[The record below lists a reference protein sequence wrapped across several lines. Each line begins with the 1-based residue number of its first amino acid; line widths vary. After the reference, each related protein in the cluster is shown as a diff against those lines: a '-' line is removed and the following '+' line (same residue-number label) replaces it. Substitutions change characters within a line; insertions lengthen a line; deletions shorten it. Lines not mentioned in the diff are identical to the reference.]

1 MKKHRNVLPEIAW
14 TILLLATAVLAA
26 GCGDEGEPPGSE
38 RKTLPQEDRPEEIP
52 FTIVDALRPL
62 LEEARAA
69 AEKNPDVT
77 PEAEKDAGRL
87 ARLIRNYDYSRRPAF
102 SYPAHTDSP
111 RDGESGE
118 ETGMTGIPELSDRP
132 FRDSPARWAAELAG
146 LGAAA
151 LPEIIDNYITIA
163 NPEARAQLLTP
174 LHTLGADDDI
184 IDRLLLTI
192 LKHEPG
198 REARNV
204 AALVAITRKRKQMIP
219 GFVDVAVTAISTQ
232 RMRTALSLVYFFQ
245 HPDGGEVKLTEEQME
260 LLRVQFRRE
269 EGIDEDTRILFARS
283 LAVQGD
289 AEATEFLIDSLLKT
303 SDRNE
308 AVMLLHF
315 LGDRKIAAAAKP
327 LAEMLKRGG
336 GGRITTETIRALG
349 EIGSALEGDDRKIVV
364 GPLAD
369 LLKDPKRI
377 RIMYAAPLRLALAAT
392 GGGAAVDAL
401 IEAMTGHEQSFVR
414 LQCVRGLT
422 EILENGNAPK
432 DKLVKALKAALE
444 QWPGSDGEMQFAY
457 IRMLGAGAEAADA
470 ELKGR
475 IVSDLLHLL
484 RSGRTE
490 WLQSGAAE
498 ALGNFPIMQIVT
510 DGLIEALQ
518 KSKSDEV
525 RFYVIKS
532 LGALGD
538 SRATE
543 PLIDAARTGSATVVD
558 ACTLSIHDLAKK
570 GAFDPR
576 KLFEEYGRPGA
587 GEGERANLLRCLA
600 GIEGSEA
607 DGLLLDALSSGQ
619 DTQLRRDVL
628 KYLDARLR
636 AGYPPPPG
644 LEDALIRI
652 LESRDR
658 PLYTGAV
665 TLLVN
670 LKSTK
675 SLQHIEKVLQDNIS
689 DKLIR
694 IVALRALAVLGED
707 ESVRTLLRYASKM
720 NARTIQEKENQEL
733 SNDVF
738 AALQMCDRELLR
750 RVLDEI
756 IEKPPDQ
763 DMRFAALVATSIFK
777 SGEFRAPLMEIM
789 NDENASPR
797 ARSGAIVAL
806 GNRKEEKAL
815 PMLKVLMASGEP
827 DIAYSTAVAL
837 GSIKDLSGALP
848 LIRRLREEI
857 LKSERD
863 RLLVDLI
870 VKALN
875 RISGGANLGEDPT
888 AWQEWYNRA
897 TESP

>member
-1 MKKHRNVLPEIAW
+1 VKKYRNVLPEIAW
-14 TILLLATAVLAA
+14 IILLLVTAVLAA

-38 RKTLPQEDRPEEIP
+38 RKTPPKEDRPEEIP

-77 PEAEKDAGRL
+77 PEAREDAGRL

-118 ETGMTGIPELSDRP
+118 ETGMPGIPELSDRP
-132 FRDSPARWAAELAG
+132 FRDSPARWAAKLAG

-151 LPEIIDNYITIA
+151 LPEIIDNYITTA

-184 IDRLLLTI
+184 IDRLLLTV
-192 LKHEPG
+192 LKHEQG
-198 REARNV
+198 RGARDV
-204 AALVAITRKRKQMIP
+204 AALVVITRKRKQMVP
-219 GFVDVAVTAISTQ
+219 GLVDVAVTAISTQ

-245 HPDGGEVKLTEEQME
+245 HPDGGGVGLTEEQME

-289 AEATEFLIDSLLKT
+289 AEATDFLIDSILKT

-327 LAEMLKRGG
+327 LAEMLKREGG
-336 GGRITTETIRALG
+336 GIATETIRALG

-364 GPLAD
+364 EPLAD
-369 LLKDPKRI
+369 LLKDLKRI
-377 RIMYAAPLRLALAAT
+377 KYAAPLRLALAAT
-392 GGGAAVDAL
+392 GGGDAVDAL
-401 IEAMTGHEQSFVR
+401 IEAMTGHELPFVR

-432 DKLVKALKAALE
+432 DKLVKAVEAALE
-444 QWPGSDGEMQFAY
+444 QWPGSDDEMQFAY

-475 IVSDLLHLL
+475 IVADLLHLL

-498 ALGNFPIMQIVT
+498 ALENFPIMKIVT

-525 RFYVIKS
+525 RFYVIKA

-558 ACTLSIHDLAKK
+558 ACTLSIHDLAKN

-576 KLFEEYGRPGA
+576 RLFEEYGRPGA

-600 GIEGSEA
+600 NIEGSEA

-636 AGYPPPPG
+636 AGYPPHPE

-694 IVALRALAVLGED
+694 IVALRALAILGED
-707 ESVRTLLRYASKM
+707 ESARTLLRYASKM
-720 NARTIQEKENQEL
+720 TARTIQEKENLEL

-756 IEKPPDQ
+756 IEKPPDP
-763 DMRFAALVATSIFK
+763 DMRFAALVATSIFERR
-777 SGEFRAPLMEIM
+777 EFLPVLMEIM

-815 PMLKVLMASGEP
+815 PVLKELMASGEP

-837 GSIKDLSGALP
+837 GSIKDLSGTLP